1 MVKGN
6 DLLNGQF
13 SSSKNI
19 RFKISMLRSELCVY
33 SDSYIFVKGRI
44 STRGNNNANRVN
56 KKLIFKNNASFKS
69 CI

>member
-6 DLLNGQF
+6 DLLNVQF

-44 STRGNNNANRVN
+44 STRGNKNANRVN